1 MTSMEVCVRCHRL
14 NTRAAV
20 WPASLLPG
28 ALEPFQSAARRIWHP
43 SGAALAPWPWDCC
56 SSVPRNFGRRQRWS
70 WNQVVTRRQHVDRN
84 IAAFKSAIIP
94 SAVATLPA

>member
-43 SGAALAPWPWDCC
+43 SGAALAPWLPGPGTAARLC
-56 SSVPRNFGRRQRWS
+56 PG
-70 WNQVVTRRQHVDRN
+70 TLVDGN
-84 IAAFKSAIIP
+84 GGAGTKS
-94 SAVATLPA
+94 